1 MEKKNEQ
8 EKCPPKVV
16 AVDGGFSQWSAWTEC
31 APKSEDRPNDEFKTR
46 NRECNNPV
54 PANGGNNCDALGPK
68 TEQEKCPPKAIDGGF
83 SEWSAWTVCGENDEF
98 KTRNREC
105 NAPAPANGGKDCE
118 GLKKE
123 TQACRPKPIDGGFS
137 EWSAWTECG
146 ENDIFQDRNR
156 ECNNP
161 APANGG
167 KDCDG
172 LKKETQD
179 CPPKPID
186 GGFSAWSEWTK
197 CAEGD
202 KVQSRNRECNNPKPN
217 FGGKNCDA
225 LGKKIEEKECPKP
238 PTWTPWGEWSECS
251 VTCGSGT
258 QSRSRTCPV
267 KDACP
272 GLPSETKGCEK
283 DACDSVVRCPKDM
296 TYLDAKQFCA
306 SRGMKL
312 PRPYSMAEN
321 ERMTK
326 LGATWMEVI
335 VNEIFGLDERFEN
348 WKGRQRGFLCPDGEW
363 QFKRDDRSYYGP
375 FTRHSLDEIQ
385 LGSKLQYK
393 CKGKKQCRGFVCVR
407 TGDGNSAFV
416 RCKGP
421 NCKNWFNRKP
431 FDFNKCSL
439 ACASGYRTLKCY

>member
-1 MEKKNEQ
+1 MGVNGVIGLYVGITMNSKPETENVTLQHPLMVEKIVMEKKLNKKNAHLKLLPSMEDLVNGVHGLNVHQ
-8 EKCPPKVV
+8 NRRTAQMMNSKPETGSVTIQYPQMAEK
-16 AVDGGFSQWSAWTEC
+16 
-31 APKSEDRPNDEFKTR
+31 
-46 NRECNNPV
+46 
-54 PANGGNNCDALGPK
+54 NCDALGPK
-68 TEQEKCPPKAIDGGF
+68 TEEKECPPKA
-83 SEWSAWTVCGENDEF
+83 
-98 KTRNREC
+98 
-105 NAPAPANGGKDCE
+105 
-118 GLKKE
+118 
-123 TQACRPKPIDGGFS
+123 
-137 EWSAWTECG
+137 
-146 ENDIFQDRNR
+146 
-156 ECNNP
+156 
-161 APANGG
+161 
-167 KDCDG
+167 
-172 LKKETQD
+172 
-179 CPPKPID
+179 ID

-197 CAEGD
+197 CGAED

-225 LGKKIEEKECPKP
+225 LGKKMEEKECPKP
-238 PTWTPWGEWSECS
+238 PTWTPWTPWTDCS

-348 WKGRQRGFLCPDGEW
+348 WKGRQRGFLCPDGKWKVLGPMDLRPCHCVSDVSDSTQCSDVFHNNPSLLNIHNGEW

-416 RCKGP
+416 R
-421 NCKNWFNRKP
+421 
-431 FDFNKCSL
+431 
-439 ACASGYRTLKCY
+439 